1 MQRTRPFVGHVVI
14 FVSDGGSNA
23 ARDTSFGGA
32 GVGQPST
39 LREVRDV
46 NGGGGFVVLGLGG
59 LGAEG
64 GSGLKLSWFGRE
76 VEVVGVDREGKEQER
91 DHW

>member
-59 LGAEG
+59 LG
-64 GSGLKLSWFGRE
+64 
-76 VEVVGVDREGKEQER
+76 VHGVQREGVGSNYHGLDGR
-91 DHW
+91 